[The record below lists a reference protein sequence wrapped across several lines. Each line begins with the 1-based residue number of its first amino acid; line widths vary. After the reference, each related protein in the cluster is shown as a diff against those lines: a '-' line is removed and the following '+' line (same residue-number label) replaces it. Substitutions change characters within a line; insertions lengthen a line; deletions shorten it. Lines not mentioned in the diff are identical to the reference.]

1 MSCSRDWF
9 IMRSLALSY
18 FNGLRFEWVSVA
30 KLRFNGLCLSSE
42 TRFQWFIFRVNIG
55 GLCFTRLYCVFQA
68 KTWVDITWCAH
79 NDLCKL
85 NTIYSRMI
93 SYVSKIIVSCFLFD
107 CMKVWPNTKIFLCL
121 WHVRRTWQKQ
131 AWIKIKDVAIRA
143 EVLKNMVHITHDIT
157 QPHGR
162 TLL

>member
-1 MSCSRDWF
+1 MGFS
-9 IMRSLALSY
+9 
-18 FNGLRFEWVSVA
+18 GQ
-30 KLRFNGLCLSSE
+30 
-42 TRFQWFIFRVNIG
+42 TTFQWFMFRVNIG

-68 KTWVDITWCAH
+68 KTWGDITWCAH

-93 SYVSKIIVSCFLFD
+93 NYVSKIIVSCFLFD
-107 CMKVWPNTKIFLCL
+107 CMKVWPNTKKNLCL

-131 AWIKIKDVAIRA
+131 ACIKIKDVVVQA
-143 EVLKNMVHITHDIT
+143 EVLKNMGHITHDIT

-162 TLL
+162 TLM